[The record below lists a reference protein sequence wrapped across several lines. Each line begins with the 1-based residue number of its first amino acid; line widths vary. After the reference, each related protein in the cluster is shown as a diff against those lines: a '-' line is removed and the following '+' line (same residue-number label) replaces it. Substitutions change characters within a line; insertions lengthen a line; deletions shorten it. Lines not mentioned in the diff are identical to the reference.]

1 MARQSLLAGVAA
13 VAVALVKA
21 ADSTTT
27 TVSMLQ
33 PLADGARLKL
43 RGSVVGV
50 DGDKTTY
57 GFGCEAGA
65 STDSCLPEG
74 TSMTVVQGP
83 STFVQS
89 IQATMSDWDGKVGG
103 DEAEDA
109 EDLLHQSAV
118 IQFFNRS
125 LEFSCKLN
133 PDQNRAEC
141 GGMAGVSVGSA
152 TFMSQG
158 TDVLTSY
165 KEMLVPVVITA
176 GVDKLSPAPGATQ
189 TGNVP
194 AATGSA
200 GASRTTSLATISGS
214 KAPSSTAS
222 ASTAGA
228 TTTNAAGAVV
238 PRHLGLAGV
247 AAGIGAALLLL

>member
-13 VAVALVKA
+13 VAVALVSA
-21 ADSTTT
+21 ADSTT

-65 STDSCLPEG
+65 SAASCLPEG

-118 IQFFNRS
+118 IS

-141 GGMAGVSVGSA
+141 GGMAGVAVGSA

-165 KEMLVPVVITA
+165 KEMVVPVVITA

-200 GASRTTSLATISGS
+200 GASRTASAAASSLATISGS
-214 KAPSSTAS
+214 RTPASTAS

>member
-1 MARQSLLAGVAA
+1 MARQSLVAGVAA
-13 VAVALVKA
+13 VAVALVSA
-21 ADSTTT
+21 ADSTT

-33 PLADGARLKL
+33 PLADDGEGLKL

-57 GFGCEAGA
+57 GFGCETGA
-65 STDSCLPEG
+65 SADSCLPEG

-83 STFVQS
+83 STLVQS

-118 IQFFNRS
+118 MS
-125 LEFSCKLN
+125 LEHSCKLN

-141 GGMAGVSVGSA
+141 GVMAAVAVGSA
-152 TFMSQG
+152 TFVSQG
-158 TDVLTSY
+158 SDVLTAY
-165 KEMLVPVVITA
+165 KDMVFPVVITA

-214 KAPSSTAS
+214 KAPASTAS

-238 PRHLGLAGV
+238 PRRLGLAGV

>member
-1 MARQSLLAGVAA
+1 MARQSLLASVAA
-13 VAVALVKA
+13 VAVALVSA
-21 ADSTTT
+21 ADSTT

-33 PLADGARLKL
+33 PLADGDGLKL

-65 STDSCLPEG
+65 SADSCLPEG

-118 IQFFNRS
+118 
-125 LEFSCKLN
+125 
-133 PDQNRAEC
+133 
-141 GGMAGVSVGSA
+141 M
-152 TFMSQG
+152 
-158 TDVLTSY
+158 
-165 KEMLVPVVITA
+165 
-176 GVDKLSPAPGATQ
+176 
-189 TGNVP
+189 
-194 AATGSA
+194 
-200 GASRTTSLATISGS
+200 
-214 KAPSSTAS
+214 
-222 ASTAGA
+222 
-228 TTTNAAGAVV
+228 
-238 PRHLGLAGV
+238 
-247 AAGIGAALLLL
+247 